1 MRLLNLFVHGVLV
14 AVRAEFLQF
23 DAAGGVTTIFL
34 RRVSRYPIR
43 PLIVVGATLSAL
55 KSNY

>member
-1 MRLLNLFVHGVLV
+1 MHGVLV

-23 DAAGGVTTIFL
+23 DAAGSVTTVLFS
-34 RRVSRYPIR
+34 RVSRNPIR